1 MNELVIATFMAAF
14 GRAAA
19 FLFSAPIIGGPI
31 VPAKVRVGGAAA
43 LALAVA
49 TVRVPV
55 NPVDLPLVLPGEI
68 LIGLASGFAIRLVFA
83 GAESGGQLIGLHL
96 GLGMASFFDPSVGEQ
111 AIVTRRFALV
121 FAGLAFLMMGGLR
134 EAVRV
139 LALAP
144 ADVSTLSGAV
154 VQLMEQTN
162 QVMVSA
168 LRFAAPAMLAGL
180 VTNVGMAFASKAAP
194 SLNIFS
200 VMLSAL
206 LITGGFTLIVT
217 APAFI
222 NEMMGTAQRAIDALY
237 VVGGGR

>member
-1 MNELVIATFMAAF
+1 MNEVVIATFLAAF
-14 GRAAA
+14 ARSAA

-31 VPAKVRVGGAAA
+31 VPSKVRVGASASIA
-43 LALAVA
+43 LAIA
-49 TVRVPV
+49 TVRA
-55 NPVDLPLVLPGEI
+55 PVDPIELPLLIPGEI
-68 LIGLASGFAIRLVFA
+68 LMGLAAGFAIRLVFA

-144 ADVSTLSGAV
+144 ADISTLSGAV

-162 QVMVSA
+162 QVLISA
-168 LRFAAPAMLAGL
+168 LRFAAPAMLAGM

-222 NEMMGTAQRAIDALY
+222 SEINGTARRAIDAMQI
-237 VVGGGR
+237 VGGMR

>member
-1 MNELVIATFMAAF
+1 MVIATFLAAF

-19 FLFSAPIIGGPI
+19 FMFSAPIVGGSM
-31 VPAKVRVGGAAA
+31 VPAKVRVGGSAS

-49 TVRVPV
+49 TVRPPV
-55 NPVDLPLVLPGEI
+55 SAVDLPLVLPGEI
-68 LIGLASGFAIRLVFA
+68 LMGLAAGFAIRLVFA

-96 GLGMASFFDPSVGEQ
+96 GLGMASFFDPAAGEQ

-121 FAGLAFLMMGGLR
+121 FAGLAFIMMGGLR

-139 LALAP
+139 LAMAP

-162 QVMVSA
+162 QVLVSA
-168 LRFAAPAMLAGL
+168 LRFAAPAMVAGM

-222 NEMMGTAQRAIDALY
+222 AEMSGTAQRAIDALY
-237 VVGGGR
+237 IVGGER